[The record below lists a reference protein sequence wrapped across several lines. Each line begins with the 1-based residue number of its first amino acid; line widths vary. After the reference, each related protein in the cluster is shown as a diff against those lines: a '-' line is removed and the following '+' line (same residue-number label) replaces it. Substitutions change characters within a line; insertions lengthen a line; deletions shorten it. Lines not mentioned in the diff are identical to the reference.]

1 MLGCDP
7 NMILSIPDLIT
18 SLTTLKCPCCNGSL
32 HRDDQRDSIYINCHH
47 CETFEFSGFRD
58 MDSGKMVLA
67 YYNDAREG
75 TVDDGVLDSLEKVL
89 YRRTY

>member
-1 MLGCDP
+1 
-7 NMILSIPDLIT
+7 
-18 SLTTLKCPCCNGSL
+18 
-32 HRDDQRDSIYINCHH
+32 
-47 CETFEFSGFRD
+47 